1 MKKILILTLGIL
13 FYSQAFSQSQNN
25 YSYSFG
31 IKAANYGD
39 FPRLMNEVRGTN
51 SYRSS
56 YLNGFVFK
64 FNDNQISYRF
74 IGSKYANS
82 NYSFKNICHDCE
94 TVTGNFSDFNLKAG
108 FERSLIY
115 GVVQPYYGLD
125 LGYRKIYFDGTANSA
140 NNNALLYDVIVEKN
154 GALIHPFLGVKVNLY
169 KAMFT
174 LSAEAGL
181 DILFSNDK
189 ETKTLNDGNRTT
201 SIANFRRWG
210 FNNLP
215 LSMLSLQYNFGRQ

>member
-1 MKKILILTLGIL
+1 MKKLLLLTLGIII
-13 FYSQAFSQSQNN
+13 YSQTYSQSQNN
-25 YSYSFG
+25 YGYSFG
-31 IKAANYGD
+31 IKGLSFGD
-39 FPRLMNEVRGTN
+39 FPKLMNEIRSSD
-51 SYRSS
+51 SYRPSS
-56 YLNGFVFK
+56 MNGVVFK

-74 IGSKYANS
+74 IGAKYYNDD
-82 NYSFKNICHDCE
+82 YTFKNICHDCE
-94 TVTGNFSDFNLKAG
+94 TVTGNFTDFTLKAG

-115 GVVQPYYGLD
+115 GVIQPFYGLD

-140 NNNALLYDVIVEKN
+140 NNNALLYDVIIEKN
-154 GALIHPFLGVKVNLY
+154 GTLIHPFIGVKVNLY

-174 LSAEAGL
+174 MSAEAGL
-181 DILFSNDK
+181 DILVSNDK

-201 SIANFRRWG
+201 SIGNFRRWG